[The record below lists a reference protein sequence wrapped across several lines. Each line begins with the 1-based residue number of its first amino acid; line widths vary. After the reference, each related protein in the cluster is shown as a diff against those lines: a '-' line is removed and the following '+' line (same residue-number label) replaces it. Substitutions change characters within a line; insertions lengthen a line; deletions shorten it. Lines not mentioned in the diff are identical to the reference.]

1 MMVDSSGPE
10 RILSRFVIAQVL
22 LAIIAIGVSVF
33 AGFKVAPLFREKKE
47 LEVEVK
53 QQSLELERIKA
64 QLSKEREA
72 LAAGRYAINAF
83 HAGNYAEAV
92 NYYDRAL
99 ALDPENAYILNLKG
113 YALFK
118 LKRFPDAVQALNASA
133 KADPQYAWAYFD
145 LARVQ
150 CAAGSLS
157 DAQSAIKKALQLQPE
172 LKQTMAGDGE
182 FTRVCRPLQQIFIR

>member
-1 MMVDSSGPE
+1 MVDSSGPE

-22 LAIIAIGVSVF
+22 LAIVAIGVSVF
-33 AGFKVAPLFREKKE
+33 AGFKVAPLFREKKK

-53 QQSLELERIKA
+53 QQSLELERINA

-83 HAGNYAEAV
+83 HAGNYTDAV

-118 LKRFPDAVQALNASA
+118 LKRFPEAVQVLNASV

-150 CAAGSLS
+150 CAAGNLS
-157 DAQSAIKKALQLQPE
+157 EAQSAIEKALQLQQE
-172 LKQTMAGDGE
+172 LKEKMTGDGE
-182 FTRVCRPLQQIFIR
+182 FTHVCKPLQKIFMR